1 MAGKSKRIK
10 SQGLKLEISS
20 VPSEDLDAQGLVF
33 VDLSATG
40 KQVSYQGG
48 QSDEI
53 DTTTFASDE
62 KEFELGL
69 GDPGELSVEG
79 NYKPSDAGQAVLL
92 DAHRTKNKY
101 VVRISFADEDKT
113 QSLVVGMV
121 RQYQWQ
127 AAVNGIVSSTYSLR
141 LSGATKIVTT
151 PPAGN

>member
-20 VPSEDLDAQGLVF
+20 LPSEDLDAQGLVF
-33 VDLSATG
+33 VDLSTSG
-40 KQVSYQGG
+40 KQVSFQGG

-69 GDPGELSVEG
+69 GDPGELSIEG

-92 DAHRTKNKY
+92 AAHTSKAKY
-101 VVRISFADEDKT
+101 VIRVSFADEDSTKF
-113 QSLVVGMV
+113 LVVGMV

-127 AAVNGIVSSTYSLR
+127 AAVNGVVSSTYSLR
-141 LSGATKIVTT
+141 LSGGSKIVTT
-151 PPAGN
+151 PAAG